1 MKQDTKLY
9 HLGFGL
15 KDLSSPEATWVLISG
30 DPARAEKISKNYL
43 KNSRQLSSHRG
54 LVFFEAETASGQKV
68 ISATSGMGAPSMS
81 IVVNEL
87 SQLGLKKMIRIG
99 TTGALQDQIQLGDV
113 VISQAALCRQGAA
126 DDIAPAEFPAA
137 ADPFLTIQLESAARD
152 LKMPFHVG
160 VTASVDTFYE
170 GQERESSAHPALLR
184 KHRGMIEE
192 YRSLGILNFEME
204 SGVFFKMGLVYG
216 FKAACVCGV
225 LARRVENEKPDLKT
239 AELAEARAIEVAIK
253 AIESSKA

>member
-15 KDLSSPEATWVLISG
+15 KDLSSPETTSVLISG

-54 LVFFEAETASGQKV
+54 LVFFEAETESGRKV

-81 IVVNEL
+81 IIVNEL
-87 SQLGLKKMIRIG
+87 AQLGLKKMIRIG
-99 TTGALQDQIQLGDV
+99 TTGALQDQIQLADV
-113 VISQAALCRQGAA
+113 VISQASLCRQGAA

-152 LKMPFHVG
+152 LKIPFHVG

-170 GQERESSAHPALLR
+170 GQEREGSAHPALLR

-239 AELAEARAIEVAIK
+239 AELAESRAIEVAIK
-253 AIESSKA
+253 AIENSI